1 MNLFL
6 FKYDEM
12 AGTAIS
18 NVSTDILTVEING
31 EPWFVANDVC
41 NVLGLTNASEA
52 ISTLDDDEKLPYVI
66 LRAGQNRKVNL
77 ISESGLYSLVF
88 KSRKPFAK
96 KFCKWITKEVIPLI
110 RKKGSY
116 YINRAEV
123 PNFVM
128 RFNDNWDRVDS
139 GYFSV
144 INELFVRLYG
154 RFHHVGYEIPNKA
167 YNGKEIRPDVSVGKC
182 FSNYLK
188 LYYPDLEGKFKMY
201 KHKFPNG
208 MEIDTRQYENTLLP
222 IFIKYVDE
230 EWIPKNAE
238 NYFKDRDK
246 KALDYLPKIL
256 PNSAKTA

>member
-1 MNLFL
+1 MNMLI

-12 AGTAIS
+12 DGTSLS
-18 NVSTDILTVEING
+18 NASTDILTVEING
-31 EPWFVANDVC
+31 EPWFVASDVC
-41 NVLGLTNASEA
+41 NLLGLTNPSEA
-52 ISTLDDDEKLPYVI
+52 LTALDDDEKQTSVI
-66 LRAGQNRKVNL
+66 LRVGQNRRVNL
-77 ISESGLYSLVF
+77 ISESGLYTLVF
-88 KSRKPFAK
+88 RSRKPFAK
-96 KFCKWITKEVIPLI
+96 KFCKWVTKVVIPSI
-110 RKKGSY
+110 RKTGSY
-116 YINRAEV
+116 SIDRTEV
-123 PNFVM
+123 PNFVV
-128 RFNDNWDRVDS
+128 RFNDNWDRVNS

-167 YNGKEIRPDVSVGKC
+167 FDGKEIRPDVSVGKC

-188 LYYPDLEGKFKMY
+188 KFYPDLANKHIPY

-208 MEIDTRQYENTLLP
+208 MELDARQYENELLP

-238 NYFKDRDK
+238 AYFKDRDR

-256 PNSAKTA
+256 PSTAKTA